1 MHQYKKAEESLK
13 YFVTLFKNLIYV
25 AKKTAKKSILWAR
38 SGEGPVNI
46 IAMILSTVRKY
57 VKLHTLLFPTS
68 VLIFI
73 AYQAV
78 IKHNS

>member
-1 MHQYKKAEESLK
+1 MTLLKK
-13 YFVTLFKNLIYV
+13 LIYV

-57 VKLHTLLFPTS
+57 VRNKLHTLLSPTS